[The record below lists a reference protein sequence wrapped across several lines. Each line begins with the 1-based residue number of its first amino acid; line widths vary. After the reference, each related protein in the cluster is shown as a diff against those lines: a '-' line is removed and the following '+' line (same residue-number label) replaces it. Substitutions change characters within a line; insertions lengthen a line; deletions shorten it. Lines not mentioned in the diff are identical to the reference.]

1 MNPSTRDSEGG
12 KSNAQDREQIGGRQ
26 DAEVQIEL
34 TRMFKDSEANLRRAI
49 AAARSSAEQVR
60 ASMKGKD

>member
-1 MNPSTRDSEGG
+1 MNQSTGDPAGG
-12 KSNAQDREQIGGRQ
+12 KAHVQDREQIGTRQ

-49 AAARSSAEQVR
+49 AAARSSAERVR
-60 ASMKGKD
+60 VSMNEKD